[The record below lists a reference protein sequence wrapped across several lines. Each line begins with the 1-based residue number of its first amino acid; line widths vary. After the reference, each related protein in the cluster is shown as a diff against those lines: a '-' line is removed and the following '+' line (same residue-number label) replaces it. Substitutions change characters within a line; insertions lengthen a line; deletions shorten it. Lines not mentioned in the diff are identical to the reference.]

1 MSSGSPVS
9 NAKGTLSLILVL
21 AVGAKQ
27 LAFIAGPPLRLM
39 LAAVIAADLVKLTI
53 PPLAAE

>member
-1 MSSGSPVS
+1 MSSGAPVS
-9 NAKGTLSLILVL
+9 ISNGTFSLIRVL
-21 AVGAKQ
+21 AVGARQ
-27 LAFIAGPPLRLM
+27 FALITGPPLKLI